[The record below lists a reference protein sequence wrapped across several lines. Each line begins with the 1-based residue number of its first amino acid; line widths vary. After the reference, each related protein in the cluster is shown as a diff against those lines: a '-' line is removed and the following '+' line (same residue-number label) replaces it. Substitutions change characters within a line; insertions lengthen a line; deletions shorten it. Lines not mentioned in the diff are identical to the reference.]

1 MHEVPKVIKQLA
13 REGMTTVIVTHE
25 INFAFRISDRIIFLE
40 NGSILADA
48 APRVMTAFD
57 KDSRVTHFLKD
68 LQLA

>member
-1 MHEVPKVIKQLA
+1 
-13 REGMTTVIVTHE
+13 MTTVIVTHE